1 MSNKQAKYGIIAGF
15 LLIFM
20 TVVASFS
27 YGYIHNKLVVNSSE
41 ITLKNLQSN
50 KSFFYAELAGW
61 ILIFITDIIVAIALY
76 FYFIK
81 TSKQISFITAVIRIL
96 YTLILGVAILQLIK
110 IIPIISSNN
119 SLSNHLNIFKT
130 TFYLQ
135 FFQKIWSL
143 GLVIFGFHLLG
154 LAYLSVKSKTIPKLL
169 SYLLYFG
176 GVSYSFIHI
185 SQQLVLF
192 KNETLNLIENFLVL
206 PMALSEIFLAIWLI
220 YNGIQKPFLKV
231 KS

>member
-1 MSNKQAKYGIIAGF
+1 MSTKQAKYGIIAGF

-27 YGYIHNKLVVNSSE
+27 YAYIHNKLVVNSSE
-41 ITLKNLQSN
+41 ITLKNLLSN